1 MAVNSEELR
10 SAILRRGTGEKPK
23 LDGFRDRLDAV
34 SDLQTLAGFTDVLV
48 NRARR
53 EAERGRNLYRRLAR
67 GSKAQAFDLTRT

>member
-23 LDGFRDRLDAV
+23 LNGFRDRLDAV

-48 NRARR
+48 NRAR
-53 EAERGRNLYRRLAR
+53 
-67 GSKAQAFDLTRT
+67 